1 MNPVRMM
8 AGTPVSFQVSFSK
21 AVAPPATYYGLLF
34 IGPAPAPTALQVP
47 VTIRFVPTAATLYL
61 PLVMKNAGP

>member
-1 MNPVRMM
+1 MNPVRVM
-8 AGTPVSFQVSFSK
+8 AGAPVSFQASFSQ
-21 AVAPPATYYGLLF
+21 AVAPPATCCGLLF